1 MVLFHVGWGDHAS
14 EGFSSGASRVDS
26 GVGDSVSDGR
36 LA

>member
-1 MVLFHVGWGDHAS
+1 MGWGVHAR

-26 GVGDSVSDGR
+26 GVGDSVSDGG